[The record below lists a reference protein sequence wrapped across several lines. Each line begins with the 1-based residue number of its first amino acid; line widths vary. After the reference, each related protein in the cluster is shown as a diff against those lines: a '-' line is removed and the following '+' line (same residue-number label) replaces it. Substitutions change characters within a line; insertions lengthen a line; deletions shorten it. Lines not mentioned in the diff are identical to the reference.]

1 MLVLT
6 RKKGESIVISDDI
19 VLTVLSV
26 DGEHVKLGI
35 EAPRDIDIYR
45 KEVLD
50 AIEQNNQ
57 NAAMNLETLQKTIKE
72 FGKNQ
77 DS

>member
-6 RKKGESIVISDDI
+6 RKKGESIVISDNI

-26 DGEHVKLGI
+26 DGENVKLGI
-35 EAPRDIDIYR
+35 AAPRDIDIYR
-45 KEVLD
+45 KEVLE

-72 FGKNQ
+72 FGKVK
-77 DS
+77 D

>member
-6 RKKGESIVISDDI
+6 RKKGESIVISDNI

-35 EAPRDIDIYR
+35 AAPKDIDIYR

-50 AIEQNNQ
+50 AIQENNQ
-57 NAAMNLETLQKTIKE
+57 NAVMNLDTLQKTING
-72 FGKNQ
+72 FGKLIE
-77 DS
+77 

>member
-26 DGEHVKLGI
+26 DGENVKLGI
-35 EAPRDIDIYR
+35 TAPRDIDIYR
-45 KEVLD
+45 KEVLE

-57 NAAMNLETLQKTIKE
+57 NAAMNLEILQKTIKE
-72 FGKNQ
+72 FGKIN
-77 DS
+77 D

>member
-19 VLTVLSV
+19 VLTILSV
-26 DGEHVKLGI
+26 DGENVKVGI
-35 EAPRDIDIYR
+35 AAPRDIDIYR

-72 FGKNQ
+72 FGKTQ
-77 DS
+77 D

>member
-26 DGEHVKLGI
+26 DGENVKLGI
-35 EAPRDIDIYR
+35 AAPRDIDIYR
-45 KEVLD
+45 KEVLE

-57 NAAMNLETLQKTIKE
+57 NAAMNLEALQKTIKGLGRLSE
-72 FGKNQ
+72 
-77 DS
+77 

>member
-6 RKKGESIVISDDI
+6 RKKGESIVISDNI

-26 DGEHVKLGI
+26 EGENVKLGI
-35 EAPRDIDIYR
+35 AAPRDIDIFR

-57 NAAMNLETLQKTIKE
+57 NAAMNLETLQKTIKGL
-72 FGKNQ
+72 GKINE
-77 DS
+77 

>member
-6 RKKGESIVISDDI
+6 RKKGESIVVSDDI
-19 VLTVLSV
+19 VLTVISV
-26 DGEHVKLGI
+26 DGENVKLGI
-35 EAPRDIDIYR
+35 TAPRDIDIYR

-57 NAAMNLETLQKTIKE
+57 DAAMHLETLQKTIKE
-72 FGKNQ
+72 FGENN
-77 DS
+77 

>member
-26 DGEHVKLGI
+26 DGENVKLGI
-35 EAPRDIDIYR
+35 AAPKDIEIYR

-57 NAAMNLETLQKTIKE
+57 NAVMNLETLEQKIKG
-72 FGKNQ
+72 FGKIT
-77 DS
+77 D

>member
-6 RKKGESIVISDDI
+6 RKKGESIVISDNI

-26 DGEHVKLGI
+26 DGENVKLGI
-35 EAPRDIDIYR
+35 AAPRDIDIFR

-57 NAAMNLETLQKTIKE
+57 NAAMNLETLQKTIKGL
-72 FGKNQ
+72 GKIT
-77 DS
+77 D

>member
-26 DGEHVKLGI
+26 DGENVKLGI
-35 EAPRDIDIYR
+35 TAPRDIEIYR

-57 NAAMNLETLQKTIKE
+57 NAAMNLVTLQKTIKE
-72 FGKNQ
+72 FGKIT
-77 DS
+77 D

>member
-6 RKKGESIVISDDI
+6 RKKGESIVISDNI

-35 EAPRDIDIYR
+35 AAPKDIDIYR

-50 AIEQNNQ
+50 AIQENNQ
-57 NAAMNLETLQKTIKE
+57 NAVMNLDALRKTINGL
-72 FGKNQ
+72 GKLFE
-77 DS
+77 

>member
-57 NAAMNLETLQKTIKE
+57 NAAMNLEILQKTIK
-72 FGKNQ
+72 GLGRLT
-77 DS
+77 D

>member
-19 VLTVLSV
+19 VLTILSV
-26 DGEHVKLGI
+26 DGENVKVGI
-35 EAPRDIDIYR
+35 AAPRDIDIYR

>member
-6 RKKGESIVISDDI
+6 RKKGESIVISDNI

-26 DGEHVKLGI
+26 DGENVKLGI
-35 EAPRDIDIYR
+35 AAPRDIDIYR

-57 NAAMNLETLQKTIKE
+57 GAAMHLETLQKTIKE
-72 FGKNQ
+72 FGKNK
-77 DS
+77 

>member
-26 DGEHVKLGI
+26 EGENVKLGI
-35 EAPRDIDIYR
+35 RAPRDIDIYR

-57 NAAMNLETLQKTIKE
+57 NAAMNLDILQKTIKDL
-72 FGKNQ
+72 GGLTK
-77 DS
+77 

>member
-6 RKKGESIVISDDI
+6 RKKGESIVVSDDI

-26 DGEHVKLGI
+26 DGENVKLGI
-35 EAPRDIDIYR
+35 TAPKDIDIYR

-57 NAAMNLETLQKTIKE
+57 DAAMHLETLQKSIKE
-72 FGKNQ
+72 FRKNK
-77 DS
+77 

>member
-26 DGEHVKLGI
+26 DGENVKLGI
-35 EAPRDIDIYR
+35 SAPKEIGIYR
-45 KEVLD
+45 KEVLE

-57 NAAMNLETLQKTIKE
+57 NAAMNFETLQKTIQGL
-72 FGKNQ
+72 GKV
-77 DS
+77 SE

>member
-26 DGEHVKLGI
+26 DGENVKLGI
-35 EAPRDIDIYR
+35 AAPRDIDIFR

-72 FGKNQ
+72 FRGNN
-77 DS
+77 

>member
-26 DGEHVKLGI
+26 EGENVKLGI
-35 EAPRDIDIYR
+35 TAPRDIDIYR

-57 NAAMNLETLQKTIKE
+57 NAAMNLDILQKTIKDL
-72 FGKNQ
+72 GGLTK
-77 DS
+77 

>member
-26 DGEHVKLGI
+26 DGENVKLGI
-35 EAPRDIDIYR
+35 SAPKEIDIYR
-45 KEVLD
+45 KEVLE

-57 NAAMNLETLQKTIKE
+57 NAAMNLETLQKTIQGL
-72 FGKNQ
+72 GKV
-77 DS
+77 SE

>member
-6 RKKGESIVISDDI
+6 RKKGESIVISEDI

-26 DGEHVKLGI
+26 DGENVKIGI
-35 EAPRDIDIYR
+35 AAPRDIDIYR

-57 NAAMNLETLQKTIKE
+57 DAAMHLETLQKSIEE
-72 FGKNQ
+72 FGKNK
-77 DS
+77 

>member
-19 VLTVLSV
+19 VLTILSV
-26 DGEHVKLGI
+26 DGENVKVGI
-35 EAPRDIDIYR
+35 AAPRDIDIYR

-57 NAAMNLETLQKTIKE
+57 NAAMSLDTLQKTIKG
-72 FGKNQ
+72 FGKIP
-77 DS
+77 D

>member
-26 DGEHVKLGI
+26 DGENVKVGI
-35 EAPRDIDIYR
+35 AAPRDIDIYR

-57 NAAMNLETLQKTIKE
+57 DAAMHLETLQKSIEE
-72 FGKNQ
+72 FGKNK
-77 DS
+77 

>member
-72 FGKNQ
+72 FGKTQ
-77 DS
+77 D

>member
-6 RKKGESIVISDDI
+6 RKKGESIVISEDI

-26 DGEHVKLGI
+26 DGENVKLGI
-35 EAPRDIDIYR
+35 AAPREIDIYR

-57 NAAMNLETLQKTIKE
+57 NAAMNLETLQKTMKGLGRITE
-72 FGKNQ
+72 
-77 DS
+77 

>member
-26 DGEHVKLGI
+26 DGDAVKIGI

-50 AIEQNNQ
+50 AIQQNNQ
-57 NAAMNLETLQKTIKE
+57 SAAMNLNKLQEAIKHL
-72 FGKNQ
+72 GRKY
-77 DS
+77 D

>member
-26 DGEHVKLGI
+26 DGENVKLGI
-35 EAPRDIDIYR
+35 TAPRDIDIYR

-57 NAAMNLETLQKTIKE
+57 NAAMNLEILQKTIKE
-72 FGKNQ
+72 FGKIK
-77 DS
+77 D

>member
-19 VLTVLSV
+19 VLTILSV
-26 DGEHVKLGI
+26 DGENVKVGI
-35 EAPRDIDIYR
+35 AAPRDIDIYR

-57 NAAMNLETLQKTIKE
+57 NAAMNLETLQKTMKA

>member
-6 RKKGESIVISDDI
+6 RKKGESIVISDNI

-26 DGEHVKLGI
+26 DGENVKLGI
-35 EAPRDIDIYR
+35 AAPRDIDIFR

-57 NAAMNLETLQKTIKE
+57 NAAMNLETLQKTIKGL
-72 FGKNQ
+72 GKITE
-77 DS
+77 

>member
-6 RKKGESIVISDDI
+6 RKKGESIVISDNI

-26 DGEHVKLGI
+26 DGENVKLGI
-35 EAPRDIDIYR
+35 AAPRDIDIYR

-57 NAAMNLETLQKTIKE
+57 NAAMNLETLQKTIK
-72 FGKNQ
+72 GLGRIT
-77 DS
+77 D

>member
-26 DGEHVKLGI
+26 EGENVKLGI
-35 EAPRDIDIYR
+35 AAPRDIDIYR

-50 AIEQNNQ
+50 AIEQNNH
-57 NAAMNLETLQKTIKE
+57 NAAMNLEELQKTIKDLGE
-72 FGKNQ
+72 LTK
-77 DS
+77 